1 MKNRQVREDEIDGFQ
16 VLGLTPESQEPMF
29 LRQISFYSYAIAMRN
44 KAATTQ
50 MRLDNCAGKAGSA
63 ISIRPHFWLS
73 IFFASVMLTTSALAQ
88 QKDERVAL
96 VIGNAKY
103 PDARTP
109 LPTPIKDA
117 TKLADELRRINFS
130 VEFKT
135 NLSKEDMQR
144 AIDAFTGKIK
154 NGTTALFY
162 FSGIGL
168 QVGRRSYLIP
178 VNAQIWTDADV
189 RRDGISVDT
198 LLAEAHRKGAKVK
211 IVIIDAARRNP
222 FERRFRA
229 SAAGLAP
236 VEAPS
241 GTLVLYSAAPG
252 KLVQENGNRA
262 TSLFAAELLKELG
275 TPDLSAEGMFN
286 RTRVEVSRASR
297 GEQVPWVASSLLEEF
312 YFRGKPPGVAMRP
325 STQSPSPFPP
335 APEMSSPTSQPPKE
349 PAHAAL
355 SPPRE
360 PSRGAFKPG
369 DTFRDC
375 AECPEMV
382 VVPAGSFQMGN
393 SNNDREKPVHQVS
406 IAQPFAIGL
415 REVTFDEWDRCV
427 SEQGCKFRPGDR
439 GWGRQNRPVINVSW
453 ADAKEFVTW
462 LSQKTGQVYRLP
474 SEAEWEY
481 AARGGTST
489 PFWWG
494 RAVGARHANCRQCS
508 TGETEQTLPAGTY
521 KPNPFGLFDTAGN
534 AAEWV
539 EDCWNDDYHGAPADG
554 SAWTKGQCRLRVLR
568 GGSFDSESDYVRSNA
583 RFRYDVD
590 VRYSGNGFRVV
601 RQLQ

>member
-1 MKNRQVREDEIDGFQ
+1 MRMDNR
-16 VLGLTPESQEPMF
+16 
-29 LRQISFYSYAIAMRN
+29 
-44 KAATTQ
+44 
-50 MRLDNCAGKAGSA
+50 AGKAGA
-63 ISIRPHFWLS
+63 GISTRPLFWLS
-73 IFFASVMLTTSALAQ
+73 IFFASVMLTTPSLAQ
-88 QKDERVAL
+88 QNNERVAL

-103 PDARTP
+103 PDASTP
-109 LPTPIKDA
+109 LATPIKDA
-117 TKLADELRRINFS
+117 TKIADELRRLNFS

-135 NLSKEDMQR
+135 NLVKKDMQS
-144 AIDAFTGKIK
+144 AIKAFTDRIK
-154 NGTTALFY
+154 NGTTAFFY
-162 FSGIGL
+162 YSGIGL
-168 QVGRRSYLIP
+168 QVNRRTYLIP
-178 VNAQIWTDADV
+178 VNAQIWTEADV
-189 RRDGISVDT
+189 RRDGFSVNG
-198 LLAEAHRKGAKVK
+198 LLVEVNRKGARVK

-236 VEAPS
+236 VEAPT

-252 KLVQENGNRA
+252 KLLQDENSGA
-262 TSLFAAELLKELG
+262 TSRFAGELLQELG
-275 TPDLSAEGMFN
+275 SPDLSAEEMFN
-286 RTRVEVSRASR
+286 RTRVAVSRMSR

-312 YFRGKPPGVAMRP
+312 KFRGSSSGVTMTRP
-325 STQSPSPFPP
+325 ATTPSSPFPP
-335 APEMSSPTSQPPKE
+335 APKTSPSSSPKKE
-349 PAHAAL
+349 PARAAL

-360 PSRGAFKPG
+360 PTRGAFKPG

-382 VVPAGSFQMGN
+382 VVPAGSFEMGS

-406 IAQPFAIGL
+406 IAKPFAIGVH
-415 REVTFDEWDRCV
+415 EVTFEEWDRCV
-427 SEQGCKFRPGDR
+427 SEHGCKFRPGDR
-439 GWGRQNRPVINVSW
+439 GWGRGRRPVINVSW
-453 ADAKEFVTW
+453 VDAKQFVTW

-489 PFWWG
+489 AYWWG
-494 RAVGARHANCRQCS
+494 RAAGARHANCRACS
-508 TGETEQTLPAGTY
+508 TGESEQTFPAGKY
-521 KPNPFGLFDTAGN
+521 KANPFGVYDTAGN

-539 EDCWNDDYHGAPADG
+539 EDCWNDDYRRAPTNGA
-554 SAWTKGQCRLRVLR
+554 AWVTGQCRLRVLR
-568 GGSFDSESDYVRSNA
+568 GGSFDSEVDYVRSNS

>member
-1 MKNRQVREDEIDGFQ
+1 
-16 VLGLTPESQEPMF
+16 
-29 LRQISFYSYAIAMRN
+29 MRN
-44 KAATTQ
+44 KAAKTQ
-50 MRLDNCAGKAGSA
+50 MRLDNCAG
-63 ISIRPHFWLS
+63 ISIRPLFWLS
-73 IFFASVMLTTSALAQ
+73 IFFASVMLTTSSLAQ

-109 LPTPIKDA
+109 LATPIKDA

-135 NLSKEDMQR
+135 NLGKEEMQR
-144 AIDAFTGKIK
+144 EVNAFTGKIK
-154 NGTTALFY
+154 DGTTAFFY

-178 VNAQIWTDADV
+178 TNAQIWSEADV
-189 RRDGISVDT
+189 RRDGISVDA
-198 LLAEAHRKGAKVK
+198 LLAEVHRKGARVK

-229 SAAGLAP
+229 SPAGLAP
-236 VEAPS
+236 VEAPT

-252 KLVQENGNRA
+252 KLIEDNSSGA
-262 TSLFAAELLKELG
+262 TSLFAGELLKQLG
-275 TPDLSAEGMFN
+275 SPDLSAEEMFN
-286 RTRVEVSRASR
+286 RTRVDVSRSSS
-297 GEQVPWVASSLLEEF
+297 GDQVPWVASSLLEEF
-312 YFRGKPPGVAMRP
+312 KFRGKPSGVAMTP
-325 STQSPSPFPP
+325 PTPSPSPFPQAPKVP
-335 APEMSSPTSQPPKE
+335 AQTSPPAVSPPAASPPKE
-349 PAHAAL
+349 PAQASL

-360 PSRGAFKPG
+360 PIRKAFKPG

-382 VVPAGSFQMGN
+382 VVPAGSFQMGS
-393 SNNDREKPVHQVS
+393 SNNDREKPVHEVS
-406 IAQPFAIGL
+406 IAKPFAIGL

-427 SEQGCKFRPGDR
+427 SENGCKFHPGDR
-439 GWGRQNRPVINVSW
+439 GWGRGSRPVINVSW
-453 ADAKEFVTW
+453 VDAKEFATW
-462 LSQKTGQVYRLP
+462 LSQKTGQTYRLP

-481 AARGGTST
+481 TARGGTNT
-489 PFWWG
+489 AFWWG
-494 RAVGARHANCRQCS
+494 STVGARHANCRQCS
-508 TGETEQTLPAGTY
+508 TGETEQTYPAGTY
-521 KPNPFGLFDTAGN
+521 KANPFGLYDTAGN

-539 EDCWNDDYHGAPADG
+539 EDCWNDDYRGAPTNG
-554 SAWTKGQCRLRVLR
+554 SAWVTGQCQLRVLR
-568 GGSFDSESDYVRSNA
+568 GGSFDSESEYVRSNS

-601 RQLQ
+601 RQVQ